1 MKFVG
6 EVLGNVNGIQYYYI
20 VGLLIFISL
29 MIVILYRT
37 IKMPKKELI
46 DIKTSIFEK
55 DELVEQESFNKNNN

>member
-20 VGLLIFISL
+20 VGLIIFISL

-37 IKMPKKELI
+37 IKMPKKEII

-55 DELVEQESFNKNNN
+55 DELVQQDSFNKNNI

>member
-6 EVLGNVNGIQYYYI
+6 EVLENVNGIQYYYI
-20 VGLLIFISL
+20 VGLIIFISL

-55 DELVEQESFNKNNN
+55 DELVQQESFNKNNI

>member
-20 VGLLIFISL
+20 VGLIIFISL

-37 IKMPKKELI
+37 IKMPKKEII

-55 DELVEQESFNKNNN
+55 DELVQQDSLNKAE

>member
-20 VGLLIFISL
+20 AGLLIFISL
-29 MIVILYRT
+29 LAVIVYRT
-37 IKMPKKELI
+37 IKIPKKELI

-55 DELVEQESFNKNNN
+55 GELLESDHSQ

>member
-20 VGLLIFISL
+20 VGLIIFISL

-37 IKMPKKELI
+37 IKMPKKEII

-55 DELVEQESFNKNNN
+55 DELVQQDILKSSK

>member
-20 VGLLIFISL
+20 VGLIIFISL

-37 IKMPKKELI
+37 IKMPKKEII
-46 DIKTSIFEK
+46 DIKTSIFDK
-55 DELVEQESFNKNNN
+55 DELVQQDNLNKVN